1 MIEVRG
7 GLRLPRLCAHCG
19 KSFSDATTFCT
30 EDGTP
35 LIAGADAM
43 ANTMLPDRMPTAAG
57 GAGTAPNMANPDM
70 TGATLAPVILP
81 GPRTAEGGP
90 ATAVNSGPS
99 PVQLAHAH
107 TTAPNVAPAFVE
119 PTMVELNP
127 GTTVGEYVVESQIGE
142 GGMGVIFSARHPIIG
157 KRVAIKVLNPD
168 MAANVAIVQ
177 RFIQEARS
185 VNQIGHRNIVDIFSF
200 GRLGDGRHYFVM
212 EFLEGVPFSRR
223 IQEPMEWTEALGIW
237 LQVCSAVEAAHAR
250 GIVHRDLKPDN
261 IFITPGGDG
270 PFVKVLD
277 FGIAKLTGN
286 DTGVAKTSTGVPMGT
301 PLYMSPEQTRGGAVD
316 HRTDLYALGCI
327 LYETICGE
335 TPFAAPTFFEVMS
348 KQLSE
353 APPPFGDRAS
363 VDKGLSDLVFK
374 LLEKEPED
382 RTQTVAELRDELIQL
397 RDLAMKSGQSLF
409 ERGTGFEASSSASGR
424 VRPAK
429 ATFADESTERQKVS
443 DVRAKKKPPI
453 ADGGDTV
460 PEPRESQE
468 MPAVPRPA
476 HATTGVTAPAAPAAP
491 SRMPMVIGSVGV
503 LLALAIGGYL
513 VFGNKPTPP
522 VVVNSP
528 PVVNTPPPVTPP
540 PVATKGSVKV
550 ICTESGLTLSLD
562 GEKVAEG
569 GPVLQVQAQPGR
581 HEIKVTRPGF
591 LTWSNQVIVAAGE
604 TSDLVVRL
612 EPEKPVKPAST
623 GTPHKPKDKDK
634 ATTPTPT
641 QPTGPRD
648 KDATINPFGT

>member
-1 MIEVRG
+1 LARVCSE
-7 GLRLPRLCAHCG
+7 CG
-19 KSFSDATTFCT
+19 KSFSDVTTFCT

-35 LIAGADAM
+35 LVASAEAM

-57 GAGTAPNMANPDM
+57 GAGTAPQIAPHPLDV

-81 GPRTAEGGP
+81 GPKTAKGGP
-90 ATAVNSGPS
+90 DTAVNSAGGPS
-99 PVQLAHAH
+99 PMQMAHAH

-200 GRLGDGRHYFVM
+200 GRLADGRHYFVM
-212 EFLEGVPFSRR
+212 EFLEGVAFARR
-223 IQEPMEWTEALGIW
+223 IQEPMEWTEAVGIW

-327 LYETICGE
+327 FYETICGE

-374 LLEKEPED
+374 LLEKEPEH
-382 RTQTVAELRDELIQL
+382 RIQTVAELREEIIQL

-409 ERGTGFEASSSASGR
+409 ERGTGFEVSSSASGR

-443 DVRAKKKPPI
+443 DVRAKKPKP
-453 ADGGDTV
+453 AVVDGGNTV

-468 MPAVPRPA
+468 MPAVPTPSPA
-476 HATTGVTAPAAPAAP
+476 TNGVTAPPVAAA
-491 SRMPMVIGSVGV
+491 SRTPLVIGSVGV
-503 LLALAIGGYL
+503 VMALAIGGYL

-522 VVVNSP
+522 VVVTPPVVSTPP
-528 PVVNTPPPVTPP
+528 PVVNTPPPA
-540 PVATKGSVKV
+540 ATKGNVKV
-550 ICTESGLTLSLD
+550 MSTESGLTLTLD

-569 GPVLQVQAQPGR
+569 GPVLQVQAAPGR
-581 HEIKVTRPGF
+581 HEIKVTRPGY
-591 LTWSNQVIVAAGE
+591 LPWSTQVIVAAGE
-604 TSDLVVRL
+604 TSDLVVKL
-612 EPEKPVKPAST
+612 EPEKAAKPAST
-623 GTPHKPKDKDK
+623 GGSHKPKDKDK
-634 ATTPTPT
+634 TTAPTPA